1 MNNDISLKLEN
12 VKFLLPRDI
21 FDELFYETLKENSSR
36 SLSGDVNKGFWEE
49 STAKGANSVHD
60 PAPNDEALE
69 KNAEHIVPKPTWA
82 DIVKGEPSNFNVK
95 KKGNESFPP
104 LMPSVKFEKPGCKG
118 LSPIMNVQQ
127 VGDTSKR
134 SEKKNKGGQLLFG
147 NETMKK

>member
-1 MNNDISLKLEN
+1 MSRKVNFCFRHTFIKI
-12 VKFLLPRDI
+12 LLFI
-21 FDELFYETLKENSSR
+21 
-36 SLSGDVNKGFWEE
+36 
-49 STAKGANSVHD
+49 HD
-60 PAPNDEALE
+60 LQALE

-134 SEKKNKGGQLLFG
+134 SKSIILHWKLAYSLF
-147 NETMKK
+147 KFC